1 MPRNEEADA
10 TYLAFK
16 ALPEMVRHCHV
27 ERGVRMRSTTW
38 SRVPAKNRSRSSGRS
53 SAPKGR

>member
-38 SRVPAKNRSRSSGRS
+38 SRVPAKN
-53 SAPKGR
+53 